1 MAITLLDWSA
11 AMAKGEGDMKRL
23 LCSTLLAAAAALAGC
38 DQSDHNLTETE
49 PYDPQANVANAQVAL
64 PPAITAQ
71 KAYRC
76 KDNSLIYVDWYS
88 DGSAR
93 VKNARN
99 EAGTQVPAPAAPTEG
114 NATATAPSPLG
125 GTADSAS
132 ITYNGKTCHV

>member
-1 MAITLLDWSA
+1 MAITLLDWTA
-11 AMAKGEGDMKRL
+11 AMAKGEEAMKRL

-38 DQSDHNLTETE
+38 DQSDHNLTETG
-49 PYDPQANVANAQVAL
+49 PYDPNANAANAQVAL

-76 KDNSLIYVDWYS
+76 KDNSLVYVDWYS

-99 EAGTQVPAPAAPTEG
+99 EAGTPIPAPVEG
-114 NATATAPSPLG
+114 NATEAAPSPLE
-125 GTADSAS
+125 GTAQSAS
-132 ITYNGKTCHV
+132 VTYNGKTCHV